1 VTRVGGR
8 ARSLAAGVGGVL
20 GVLAVVAASP
30 AQAAFGET
38 IRSYDVT
45 LTVLR
50 NGDLQVS
57 ETVEY
62 DFGAGQR
69 HGIFRD
75 IPTRVPYD
83 QTDDRVY
90 EVDDVQVASP
100 TGAPAAVDRSESAG
114 VTSLRIGD
122 PDRTVTGRQVYD
134 IDYTVRGA
142 LNAFEDHD
150 ELYWNAIGDKWDVP
164 ILAATVVVELPAE
177 PTQVACFAGYSGS
190 ALPCGTVETRGR
202 TVTMAQPGG
211 LSPFSA
217 FTVVAGLP
225 KDAVSATGPILEE
238 RWTVQGALTPT
249 PLTGTL
255 AGLILLPGLALLT
268 WLVATK
274 GRDRRFA
281 GVTPGVVGQGSAEQ
295 EPVPLVGAG
304 PVAVQFSP
312 PEGLRPGQLGTLLDE
327 RANVLDVTAT
337 IVDLA
342 VRGHLRIEEQP
353 RKGLFRSRDWLL
365 VKLPDGK
372 GDLVEYERLL
382 YSGLFQS
389 GDQVLLS
396 SLKQKFAARLARVQS
411 ALYTN
416 VTSEGWFRG
425 RPDKVR
431 GRWQVAGVAV
441 AVAGGWLTFFLGR
454 RVHWAPVGIAL
465 TLIGVLLFVLARR
478 MPARTAKGS
487 AMLAQ
492 ARGFREYI
500 RTAEAEQLRFEER
513 ADVFSR
519 YLPFAVVFGEAD
531 RWVKVFGPLA
541 AAAAGTAAT
550 SPAWYTGPHGWSAD
564 HFSDSLDG
572 FTSSASGTIAA
583 ATPSSSGGSGFS
595 GGSSGG
601 GGGGGGGGSW

>member
-1 VTRVGGR
+1 MTRVGGR
-8 ARSLAAGVGGVL
+8 ARSLAAGVLLVGSLAVL
-20 GVLAVVAASP
+20 GAAP

-50 NGDLQVS
+50 NGDLRVS
-57 ETVEY
+57 ETIEY
-62 DFGAGQR
+62 DFGAAQR

-83 QTDDRVY
+83 QKDDRVY
-90 EVDDVQVASP
+90 ELDDVSVTSP
-100 TGAPAAVDRSESAG
+100 TGAPADVDRSESAG

-122 PDRTVTGRQVYD
+122 PDETVTGRQVYD
-134 IDYTVRGA
+134 IDYTVHGA

-150 ELYWNAIGDKWDVP
+150 ELYWNAIGDKWDVQ
-164 ILAATVVVELPAE
+164 ILAATVAVELPAE
-177 PTQVACFAGYSGS
+177 PTQVACFAGYTGS
-190 ALPCGTVETRGR
+190 SLPCGTLETRGT
-202 TVTMAQPGG
+202 TVHMSQPGG
-211 LSPFSA
+211 LGPFSA

-225 KDAVSATGPILEE
+225 KDAVTATGPILEE

-281 GVTPGVVGQGSAEQ
+281 GVTPGVVGQGGAEQ
-295 EPVPLVGAG
+295 EPVPVVGAG

-382 YSGLFQS
+382 YSGLFES

-431 GRWQVAGVAV
+431 GRWQVAGVVV
-441 AVAGGWLTFFLGR
+441 AIAGGWLTFFLGR
-454 RVHWAPVGIAL
+454 RLHWAPVGIAL

-513 ADVFSR
+513 ADIFSR

-541 AAAAGTAAT
+541 AAAAGSAAA
-550 SPAWYTGPHGWSAD
+550 SPAWYAGPNGWSAD

-583 ATPSSSGGSGFS
+583 STPSSSGGSGFS